1 MEILRLHPECISCL
15 LKKQLDN
22 FPEGTSPE
30 KKLLCLQK
38 ILGMIAEAPPSTS
51 APVLVRSIDRIRT
64 ELFGAPQDYTEVKR
78 HFNNVMLRKETAVD
92 EKICRAK
99 DPLLLA
105 LQYAMSG
112 NYIDFGAMQNVDEE
126 KLDALLDNSCTIPVK
141 EEAYQ
146 ALRRDLLAAKRIV
159 YLTDNC
165 GEIVMDKLLMK
176 EIRRQ
181 NPDAELTAIV
191 RGAPVL
197 NDATLEDAQQI
208 WLSDAARV
216 MDNGSDIA
224 GTCLEEISAEALHVI
239 DSADVILAKGQANFE
254 TLRGCGRNVHYL
266 FLCKCS
272 LFAGRFG
279 VPQFTGMLIHDKDS

>member
-1 MEILRLHPECISCL
+1 METLRLHPECISCL

-22 FPEGTSPE
+22 FPEGTPPE

-38 ILGMIAEAPPSTS
+38 ILGMIAEAPPTTS
-51 APVLVRSIDRIRT
+51 APVLVRSIDRIRA

-78 HFNNVMLRKETAVD
+78 HFNAVMLRKAPAIAK
-92 EKICRAK
+92 KIAQAE

-112 NYIDFGAMQNVDEE
+112 NYIDFGAMQNVEEE
-126 KLDALLDNSCTIPVK
+126 KLDALLDRSGTIPVK
-141 EEAYQ
+141 VEAYQ
-146 ALRRDLLAAKRIV
+146 ALCSDLLRAKSIV

-165 GEIVMDKLLMK
+165 GEIVMDKLLLQ
-176 EIRRQ
+176 EIHRQ
-181 NPDAELTAIV
+181 NPEAVLTAIV

-208 WLSDAARV
+208 GLSDTASV

-224 GTCLEEISAEALHVI
+224 GTCLEEISPEALQAI
-239 DSADVILAKGQANFE
+239 DAADVILAKGQANFE
-254 TLRGCGRNVHYL
+254 TLRGCGRNIHYL

-272 LFAGRFG
+272 LFAGRFQ
-279 VPQFTGMLIHDKDS
+279 VPQFTGMLIHDKDC